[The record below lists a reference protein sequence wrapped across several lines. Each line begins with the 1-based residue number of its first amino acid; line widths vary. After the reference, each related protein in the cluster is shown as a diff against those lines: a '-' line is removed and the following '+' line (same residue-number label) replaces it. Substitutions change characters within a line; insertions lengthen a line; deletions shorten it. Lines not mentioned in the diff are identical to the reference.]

1 VVEDQEV
8 SRAMQAQTALY
19 VKGISKRYG
28 GIQALHPLDLSIP
41 SGSVF
46 ALLGSNGAGKTTF
59 MKSVLG
65 LVCPDSGEAAILG
78 KDFRDPAS
86 RSGVRY
92 LPESVRFSNWATPL
106 FMFGQIERVRRE
118 SGESDLRSVAAL
130 LHCEDLLGR
139 QFGRMS
145 QGQVQRTAI
154 SLAAS
159 GEPAFLFLDE
169 PSNGLDPEGRIL
181 LRNLI
186 KSRASDGATVILN
199 SHLLGEVEAVC
210 DRAAFLQQGRIAAS
224 GEIESLLRYK
234 GIARIQTAAPDA
246 MLDLLG
252 RAGFRAT
259 AAESALTVPVRDE
272 DDFRAIASAVT
283 SSHLPFTSLELVRES
298 LEDLFLRL
306 VSTVDGSRR

>member
-1 VVEDQEV
+1 MHEQAALLV
-8 SRAMQAQTALY
+8 S
-19 VKGISKRYG
+19 GISKRYG
-28 GIQALHPLDLSIP
+28 RIQALHPLDLSIP
-41 SGSVF
+41 PGSVF

-59 MKSVLG
+59 MKSILG
-65 LVCPDSGEAAILG
+65 LVRPDQGEAAILG
-78 KDFRDPAS
+78 RNFRDPRS

-106 FMFGQIERVRRE
+106 FLFRQVERVRRE
-118 SGESDLRSVAAL
+118 SGESDLRSASASL
-130 LHCEDLLGR
+130 GCDDLLTR

-159 GEPAFLFLDE
+159 GSPAFLFLDE

-186 KSRASDGATVILN
+186 RSKASSGATVILN

-210 DRAAFLQQGRIAAS
+210 DRAAFLKEGRIAAS

-234 GIARIQTAAPDA
+234 GVVRIDTAAPSGV
-246 MLDLLG
+246 LELL
-252 RAGFRAT
+252 RSAGFDGT
-259 AAESALTVPVRDE
+259 SAGSSCTMPVKGE
-272 DDFRAIASAVT
+272 EDFRSITSLLAS
-283 SSHLPFTSLELVRES
+283 SSLPFTALELVRES

-306 VSTVDGSRR
+306 VSPASEGGRG